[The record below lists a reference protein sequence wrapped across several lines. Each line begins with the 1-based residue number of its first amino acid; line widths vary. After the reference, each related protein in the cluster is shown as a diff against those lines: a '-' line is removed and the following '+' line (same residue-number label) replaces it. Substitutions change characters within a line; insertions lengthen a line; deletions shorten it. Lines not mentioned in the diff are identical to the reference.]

1 MAELADTRATL
12 TVTESTPGPVVVRM
26 AGEYDIA
33 SVEPLEAHLDAL
45 LRQDT
50 ESVVIDMSEL
60 RFMDTSGVALLIR
73 IANNFGSLEIRNA
86 SALIC
91 RTIQALGL
99 SERLGMQRG

>member
-1 MAELADTRATL
+1 
-12 TVTESTPGPVVVRM
+12 
-26 AGEYDIA
+26 
-33 SVEPLEAHLDAL
+33 
-45 LRQDT
+45 
-50 ESVVIDMSEL
+50 
-60 RFMDTSGVALLIR
+60 MDTSGVALLIR